1 MYRKG
6 HMEGWLGEA
15 LRACPEELQPRFAIS
30 TKAAPDERALV
41 RPLPRPSPS
50 PLRRPSRESRCWQVD
65 DGGTSLS
72 TESVLRQAS
81 LSVASVQ
88 LGRPFD
94 IYYLHSVDTATPI
107 EETLR
112 AVDQLYREGV
122 FLRFGLSNYTAW

>member
-1 MYRKG
+1 MLCRQTQ
-6 HMEGWLGEA
+6 L
-15 LRACPEELQPRFAIS
+15 PN
-30 TKAAPDERALV
+30 AAPA
-41 RPLPRPSPS
+41 PS

-122 FLRFGLSNYTAW
+122 FMRFGLSNYTAW

>member
-1 MYRKG
+1 
-6 HMEGWLGEA
+6 MEGWLGEA

-41 RPLPRPSPS
+41 RPQPRPSPPPPYLS
-50 PLRRPSRESRCWQVD
+50 LTIHPRDSLCRQVD

>member
-1 MYRKG
+1 M
-6 HMEGWLGEA
+6 
-15 LRACPEELQPRFAIS
+15 
-30 TKAAPDERALV
+30 
-41 RPLPRPSPS
+41 
-50 PLRRPSRESRCWQVD
+50 D

-112 AVDQLYREGV
+112 AVDQLYREGA